1 MMDEIEI
8 KRILER
14 YKAGNASEADIAL
27 LESWYLT
34 DGEQQG
40 VRVLSMEE
48 RVHAVDTV
56 WNNLE
61 KNYLQDSAGNES
73 GDQRDQ
79 FSGQGNE
86 PHRRPDQPN
95 LQHNKPHGFQHEEI
109 TRSGRRLYSWPR
121 IAAAAAIL
129 ALLSFGGY
137 FLIRNTNQNALVVS
151 AKNDIAPGKNSA
163 TLTLANGKQI
173 VLNNAVNGQL
183 ASESG
188 ITISK
193 SAQGE
198 LIYKADPANENTV
211 NAGQLNTLETFKGE
225 QYQVILPDG
234 SHVWLNAAS
243 ILKYP
248 VAFSRKERL
257 VELTGEGYFE
267 VAHQKSRP
275 FRVKTA
281 QQIVEVLGT
290 HFNINAYPDEP
301 VSRTTLLEGS
311 VRITTSALERSAAGS
326 LMLKPGEQS
335 VLIGNQ
341 VNIVEANLE
350 ETIAWKNGYFMFES
364 EKITA
369 VMRKIARWYNVEVV
383 YEGEVPTDQFGGT
396 VSRFEKVSQVL
407 KKLEL
412 TDKVHFKVEGRRI
425 IVTK

>member
-1 MMDEIEI
+1 MTDEIEI

-14 YKAGNASEADIAL
+14 YKAGRASEADIAL
-27 LESWYLT
+27 LESWYLI
-34 DGEQQG
+34 DEEEPG
-40 VRVLSMEE
+40 VSVLSMEE

-61 KNYLQDSAGNES
+61 KNYLQDLAGNES
-73 GDQRDQ
+73 NRQQDVFNDQY
-79 FSGQGNE
+79 SK
-86 PHRRPDQPN
+86 PN
-95 LQHNKPHGFQHEEI
+95 SQQDELNRYHNQPHGFQHEEG
-109 TRSGRRLYSWPR
+109 TRSGRRLYNWPR
-121 IAAAAAIL
+121 VAAAAAIL
-129 ALLSFGGY
+129 AVLSFGGY
-137 FLIRNTNQNALVVS
+137 FLIRNTKQNALVVS

-198 LIYKADPANENTV
+198 LIYKADPAKENAV

-243 ILKYP
+243 VLKYP

-290 HFNINAYPDEP
+290 HFNINAYQDEP
-301 VSRTTLLEGS
+301 VSRATLLEGS
-311 VRITTSALERSAAGS
+311 VRVTTPALERSAAGS

-335 VLIGNQ
+335 VLVGNQ
-341 VNIVEANLE
+341 VNIVEANME

-364 EKITA
+364 EKITS

-383 YEGEVPTDQFGGT
+383 YEGEVSSDQFGGT

-412 TDKVHFKVEGRRI
+412 TDKVHFKIEGRRV